1 MALDWALKGKVALV
15 TGSTRGIGREVAEQL
30 AALGAN
36 VVVNGRSGTPE
47 LAERVEQRAAELAER
62 HRVETLGVAADAGDS
77 KQVSALYQAIFK
89 RFKRLD
95 ILVHCAGVMRDA
107 LIGMSGDEL
116 VRETVQINL
125 VGAIYHLQG
134 AAKLMG
140 RARSGSIILLTSI
153 VGVEGHEGMAVYAAS
168 KAGVLGLTFSAAKE
182 LAAQGIRVNA
192 VAPGFIQTDMTAHYS
207 QERVASTVANIGLGR
222 AGTALDVAST
232 IVFLASDL
240 SSYVTGQV
248 LGVDGSMRT

>member
-1 MALDWALKGKVALV
+1 MALDWALRGKVALV
-15 TGSTRGIGREVAEQL
+15 TGSTRGIGKEVAEQL

-36 VVVNGRSGTPE
+36 VVINGRSSAPE
-47 LAERVEQRAAELAER
+47 AEQRAAELAER
-62 HRVETLGVAADAGDS
+62 HAVEALGVAADAADG

-95 ILVHCAGVMRDA
+95 VLVHCAGVMRDA
-107 LIGMSGDEL
+107 LIGMSGEEL
-116 VRETVQINL
+116 IRETIQVNL
-125 VGAIYHLQG
+125 LGAIYHTQG

-140 RARSGSIILLTSI
+140 RARSGSIIHLTSI
-153 VGVEGHEGMAVYAAS
+153 VGVEGYEGMSVYAAS
-168 KAGVLGLTFSAAKE
+168 KAGVVGLTLAAAKE
-182 LAAQGIRVNA
+182 LAPQGIRVNA

-207 QERVASTVANIGLGR
+207 PERVAATVANIRQGR
-222 AGTALDVAST
+222 AGTPRDVASA

-248 LGVDGSMRT
+248 LGVDGGMRS

>member
-1 MALDWALKGKVALV
+1 MTLDWGLKGKVALV
-15 TGSTRGIGREVAEQL
+15 TGSTRGIGAAVAEQL

-36 VVVNGRSGTPE
+36 VVINGRADAARS
-47 LAERVEQRAAELAER
+47 EQCAAQLAER
-62 HRVETLGVAADAGDS
+62 HHVETLGVAADAADA

-95 ILVHCAGVMRDA
+95 VLVHCAGIMREA
-107 LIGMSGDEL
+107 LLGMSGEEL
-116 VRETVQINL
+116 VRETIQVNL

-140 RARSGSIILLTSI
+140 RARSGSIVQLTSI
-153 VGVEGHEGMAVYAAS
+153 VGTEGIEGMAVYAAS
-168 KAGVLGLTFSAAKE
+168 KAGVVGLTRAAAKE
-182 LAAQGIRVNA
+182 LAPQGIRVNA
-192 VAPGFIQTDMTAHYS
+192 VAPGFIATDMTAHYS
-207 QERVASTVANIGLGR
+207 PEKVAATTASIRLGR
-222 AGTALDVAST
+222 AGEPGDVART